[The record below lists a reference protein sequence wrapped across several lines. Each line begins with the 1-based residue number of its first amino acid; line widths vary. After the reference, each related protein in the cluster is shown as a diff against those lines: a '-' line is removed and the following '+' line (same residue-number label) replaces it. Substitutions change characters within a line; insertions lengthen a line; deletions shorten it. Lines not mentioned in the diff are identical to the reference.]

1 MTLSTRWLPI
11 FFMPPFSAG
20 QNSALAVLGL
30 CVAGLLAASPTV
42 QAAAPV
48 TVLSR
53 ADYEA
58 CQKRDES
65 AFRQAIETV
74 TQGALQRSLSAF
86 NYKGAV
92 DDAWRGNGI
101 DDVVDK
107 QVDKAVAEIGS
118 ERSWGEI
125 LQSLTDSA
133 KAQELAGTVAERV
146 YASPAIK
153 TAIETVATDVGR
165 TLGLSLEFA
174 TQDAAEPAIQ
184 CLKAFLG
191 PRYGATVAAAVTA
204 DAEREFG
211 IDASKGKAAISPGAV
226 LADKSGGVTGA
237 ALLLLRRQ
245 MANLAGRVGA
255 RIAGSV
261 LSRLV
266 SVAAGGVGAVLIAKD
281 IWDLRAGVLPIIA
294 TEMKSVATKDLIRA
308 ELAKSISEQIGEQI
322 KDLSSK
328 SAARIVEIWQEF
340 RSAHAKS
347 LEIADKVPAFR
358 DFLDRTPAKNL
369 PRLDEAVGLIL
380 ATGGGEA
387 QVIAA
392 LADGRLDTI
401 VNKLSPDAMTIAR
414 ETRSLDRGIAW
425 SAIAGDRLV
434 PFVVEHELHKRADP
448 SSFTQASLTRL
459 LSLEDKLAIARLA
472 AQKREARDTLFDL
485 DLARLRVLA
494 RALPEGEIASLAGY
508 LASLEKAT
516 RDRVLQAVAATPAKM
531 RVLAAD
537 RVRAG
542 ILASRDQG
550 KALDMM
556 LRDGMGTPA
565 EVAADFRAAYDG
577 AIDPFLLWDR
587 HPVLIAGMI
596 VPLAVVLLLL
606 RRILFTRPR
615 RSPPAATAS

>member
-1 MTLSTRWLPI
+1 MTFKSRLQQVRV
-11 FFMPPFSAG
+11 MP
-20 QNSALAVLGL
+20 AVRPRPRAVFLIVGL
-30 CVAGLLAASPTV
+30 CVAVLLAVNPAV
-42 QAAAPV
+42 HAAEPF
-48 TVLSR
+48 TSLSR
-53 ADYEA
+53 TDYEA
-58 CQKRDES
+58 CQKRDEA

-86 NYKGAV
+86 NYKRAV

-101 DDVVDK
+101 DEVVHK

-125 LQSLTDSA
+125 LQSLTDSS

-211 IDASKGKAAISPGAV
+211 IDARKGTAAISPGAV

-237 ALLLLRRQ
+237 AILLVRRQ
-245 MANLAGRVGA
+245 LANLAGRVGA

-266 SVAAGGVGAVLIAKD
+266 SIAAGGVGAVLIAKD

-380 ATGGGEA
+380 ATGRGEA
-387 QVIAA
+387 QVLAA
-392 LADGRLDTI
+392 LADGTLDTI
-401 VNKLSPDAMTIAR
+401 VNKLTPEAMTIAR
-414 ETRSLDRGIAW
+414 ETRSLERGIAW
-425 SAIAGDRLV
+425 SGTAGDKLL

-448 SSFTQASLTRL
+448 SSFTQASLKRL

-472 AQKREARDTLFDL
+472 AQTREARDTLFDL
-485 DLARLRVLA
+485 DVARLKALA

-508 LASLEKAT
+508 LSSLEKGT
-516 RDRVLQAVAATPAKM
+516 RDRVLQAVATTPAKM

-542 ILASRDQG
+542 VLASRDQG

-556 LRDGMGTPA
+556 LREGMGTPA
-565 EVAADFRAAYDG
+565 EVAADLRAAYDG
-577 AIDPFLLWDR
+577 AIDPFLLWER
-587 HPVLIAGMI
+587 HPVLIAGLI

-606 RRILFTRPR
+606 RRIFFTRPR
-615 RSPPAATAS
+615 PRPPAATAA